1 MDKKI
6 DQYLFYLLLILSF
19 LPILYTLTVNILPSG
34 TNRWGITE
42 WLISYDGGFVR
53 RGLTGELIKFLSATT
68 RIAPSIIIVTITFI
82 TFLIF
87 TFFILKIT
95 KDLVP
100 KYVVLSPFLLGQAIF
115 STNMLRKDIF
125 IMFLFFLCLQ
135 TLLSNLNKKFIFFLT
150 TFISLIGVLSHESYI
165 FFCLPILIISFNL
178 LNNYGALSVKGF
190 LFFFIPLTAFLFVLF
205 FKGTYHQAELITE
218 NWNLINND
226 IAKNYCC
233 YDFPQG
239 SIEALS
245 WSTAKNLSYTLDMIY
260 TNYYG
265 FISVPVVSFLSLCA
279 GFFFIIK
286 SIKSDKL
293 KERNNFAQIF
303 FIQTFFSLPI
313 FIALDW
319 GRWTIF
325 ILLTSL
331 IATTLLSKK
340 IELNF
345 TSFFKKKL
353 NFFTENNF
361 VTKIFFIFFFSI
373 PICCLNPTLYLVQTP
388 AGSNFRALVYFFKPE
403 YWFNFLSQSI
413 GIFLNK

>member
-218 NWNLINND
+218 SWNLINND

-245 WSTAKNLSYTLDMIY
+245 WSTAKNLSSTLDMIY

-403 YWFNFLSQSI
+403 HWY
-413 GIFLNK
+413 IFKRII

>member
-1 MDKKI
+1 MPAVSAVQEVI
-6 DQYLFYLLLILSF
+6 A
-19 LPILYTLTVNILPSG
+19 
-34 TNRWGITE
+34 GI
-42 WLISYDGGFVR
+42 
-53 RGLTGELIKFLSATT
+53 
-68 RIAPSIIIVTITFI
+68 SIC
-82 TFLIF
+82 
-87 TFFILKIT
+87 
-95 KDLVP
+95 
-100 KYVVLSPFLLGQAIF
+100 Q
-115 STNMLRKDIF
+115 
-125 IMFLFFLCLQ
+125 
-135 TLLSNLNKKFIFFLT
+135 
-150 TFISLIGVLSHESYI
+150 
-165 FFCLPILIISFNL
+165 
-178 LNNYGALSVKGF
+178 F
-190 LFFFIPLTAFLFVLF
+190 LFFFIPLTTFLFILF

-218 NWNLINND
+218 SWNLINND
-226 IAKNYCC
+226 IAQNYCC
-233 YDFPQG
+233 YESPQG

-245 WSTAKNLSYTLDMIY
+245 WSTAKNLTVTLDMVR

-279 GFFFIIK
+279 GFVFIIK
-286 SIKSDKL
+286 SIKSNKL

-361 VTKIFFIFFFSI
+361 ITKIFFIFFFSI
-373 PICCLNPTLYLVQTP
+373 PICCMNPTLYLVQTP
-388 AGSNFRALVYFFKPE
+388 AGSNFRAFVYFFKTE
-403 YWFNFLSQSI
+403 YWSIFLNNLS
-413 GIFLNK
+413 IFLNK

>member
-1 MDKKI
+1 
-6 DQYLFYLLLILSF
+6 
-19 LPILYTLTVNILPSG
+19 LPSG
-34 TNRWGITE
+34 SYRFGLTE

-53 RGLTGELIKFLSATT
+53 RGLTGELIKFLSITT
-68 RIAPSIIIVTITFI
+68 RIAPTIIIVTITFV

-218 NWNLINND
+218 SWNLINND

-233 YDFPQG
+233 YDSLQG
-239 SIEALS
+239 SIETLG
-245 WSTAKNLSYTLDMIY
+245 WSTAKPWSETFDMLNK
-260 TNYYG
+260 NYYG

-361 VTKIFFIFFFSI
+361 ITKIFFIFFFSI
-373 PICCLNPTLYLVQTP
+373 PICCMNPTLYLVQTP
-388 AGSNFRALVYFFKPE
+388 AGSNFRALVYFFK
-403 YWFNFLSQSI
+403 QI
-413 GIFLNK
+413 I